1 MEDPAGKRSEDM
13 AGKEKKTMGWREI
26 KPEEWKVNPF
36 TAIGKEWML
45 ITAGEKE
52 NCNTMTASW
61 GGMGVIWGKPSVT
74 VYIRQSRYTKEFVD
88 RGECFSITFFDEKY
102 RNALNIC
109 GTVSGRDRDKISEAG
124 LTPCNVEQTAAFE
137 EAKVIVLC
145 KRQFHQVMSPD
156 GFDVKENDSKWY
168 ADRDY
173 HTMYIGSIEKI
184 LVKEEE
190 TWDV

>member
-1 MEDPAGKRSEDM
+1 M
-13 AGKEKKTMGWREI
+13 
-26 KPEEWKVNPF
+26 
-36 TAIGKEWML
+36 
-45 ITAGEKE
+45 
-52 NCNTMTASW
+52 C
-61 GGMGVIWGKPSVT
+61 
-74 VYIRQSRYTKEFVD
+74 
-88 RGECFSITFFDEKY
+88 
-102 RNALNIC
+102 
-109 GTVSGRDRDKISEAG
+109 SGRDRDKISEAG

-145 KRQFHQVMSPD
+145 KRQFHQVMSPE